1 LYRDGDS
8 DRACFSDG
16 ARATAQVLVNT
27 LMEIGMDDLVGRHLA
42 FINFERT
49 LLLSNHCESLPP
61 ARVVL
66 EILEDVEPDK
76 VLLKRLEQLRSK
88 GYRIALDDFVCD
100 QPASPFLEFADFVKI
115 DLSITDWP
123 VIEQTAEALS
133 KYPLGLIA
141 EKVETR
147 EQFNRCQKLGLPY
160 FQGYFFCR
168 PQNMT
173 GRTLPINRMA
183 AIGLLTQIN
192 NPNIQIHE
200 LEDAIGQ
207 NVALSYKL
215 LRYINSA
222 ICGLDR
228 EVDSIRQAT
237 MLVGLEKMRVWA
249 NLIVLSGFDDNPR
262 DLIVTGGV
270 RARMCEKIAE
280 ALHLP
285 HPERCFLVGLL
296 SVLDAIL
303 DRPLDHILASLSLS
317 SDVVEALLH
326 QNNRLGEILESVR
339 AYERKDWGAVS
350 ASLNLE
356 EETVRLIYVDALAWS
371 MRTLSEVAEN
381 PA

>member
-1 LYRDGDS
+1 
-8 DRACFSDG
+8 
-16 ARATAQVLVNT
+16 
-27 LMEIGMDDLVGRHLA
+27 
-42 FINFERT
+42 
-49 LLLSNHCESLPP
+49 LLSNHCESLPP

-326 QNNRLGEILESVR
+326 QNNRLGQILESVR